1 MQLHSLG
8 WRSVYHHEILAK
20 GLAPEDLR
28 TMLTQRLRWAQG
40 TLQVMLRDNPL
51 AKRGLS
57 IGQRLMYFATMW
69 SYLSGFAA
77 VVYLTAPVVYLVF
90 GVLPVTAWSVDF
102 FVRFLPYFLVN
113 QVLFLV
119 VAKGLRTWRG
129 QQYSLALF
137 PVWIRACWSAFANVV
152 LHRPLTFAVTRKDGR
167 DPRGV
172 PWREI
177 WPQLTAMVVL
187 GIALVIGV
195 TRVIIGT
202 GDGTGTLVNT
212 VWVLYDL
219 VVLSVIIQAARY
231 RGPARTLEE
240 ENHGSQN

>member
-1 MQLHSLG
+1 M
-8 WRSVYHHEILAK
+8 
-20 GLAPEDLR
+20 
-28 TMLTQRLRWAQG
+28 
-40 TLQVMLRDNPL
+40 
-51 AKRGLS
+51 
-57 IGQRLMYFATMW
+57 
-69 SYLSGFAA
+69 
-77 VVYLTAPVVYLVF
+77 
-90 GVLPVTAWSVDF
+90 
-102 FVRFLPYFLVN
+102 
-113 QVLFLV
+113 
-119 VAKGLRTWRG
+119 
-129 QQYSLALF
+129 
-137 PVWIRACWSAFANVV
+137 
-152 LHRPLTFAVTRKDGR
+152 
-167 DPRGV
+167 